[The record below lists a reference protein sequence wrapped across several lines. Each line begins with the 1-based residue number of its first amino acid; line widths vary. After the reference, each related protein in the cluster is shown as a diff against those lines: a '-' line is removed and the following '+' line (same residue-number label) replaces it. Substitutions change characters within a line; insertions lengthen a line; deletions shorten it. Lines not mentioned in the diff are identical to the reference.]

1 MATKTAAR
9 ASVESN
15 RNDEDEPESI
25 PAPGVKRHHFLD
37 PRRATGRLF
46 VATAVGIVATC
57 FAPVHLDWRIR
68 AVLGWDTGAL
78 CLLVLAWN
86 ILVRSCPNETQKR
99 AGAEDPGRNL
109 IWAVTV
115 LASLFSLF
123 AAVFVLRKVRAW
135 TGFEGQLWTGLALL
149 AVVLSWLV
157 THTLYTFRYAHLYYR
172 GGRAD
177 GLDFPKDQKPADI
190 DFAYFAFT
198 IGMCFQ
204 VSDVVVSCT
213 RVRRAVLV
221 HSLISFVYNTTILS
235 LALNVAFNLLGDG

>member
-1 MATKTAAR
+1 MR
-9 ASVESN
+9 
-15 RNDEDEPESI
+15 P
-25 PAPGVKRHHFLD
+25 P
-37 PRRATGRLF
+37 
-46 VATAVGIVATC
+46 
-57 FAPVHLDWRIR
+57 RIR
-68 AVLGWDTGAL
+68 AAPGGNTAALG
-78 CLLVLAWN
+78 LLVLAWN